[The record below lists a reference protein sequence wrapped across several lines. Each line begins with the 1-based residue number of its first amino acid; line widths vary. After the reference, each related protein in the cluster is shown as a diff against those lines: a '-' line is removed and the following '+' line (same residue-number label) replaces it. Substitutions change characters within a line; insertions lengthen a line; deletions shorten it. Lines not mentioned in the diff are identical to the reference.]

1 MTLMRTTAE
10 LLLHNMISGY
20 IYLYKIRPKAAS
32 HLFFSHIF
40 LSLPLLPI
48 PLFFSFLFLSFPFFL
63 PFLAFISC
71 PFSLPFLSSSSL
83 SSFPLPS
90 FLSSYFSSFLLLP
103 FPFLILTITTLFNR
117 CAQVL
122 RQFECILTYFKMCYH
137 NLKVFQNT
145 EKCCDNSHGVG
156 WAASAARLKIW
167 NFKSL
172 SFVML

>member
-1 MTLMRTTAE
+1 MFYFILDGILEKHTRTGPKYRKNMTLMRTTAE

-20 IYLYKIRPKAAS
+20 IYLYKILPKAAS

-90 FLSSYFSSFLLLP
+90 LLSSYFSSFLLLP

-117 CAQVL
+117 CAQVAMYA
-122 RQFECILTYFKMCYH
+122 FSVLTMQ
-137 NLKVFQNT
+137 L
-145 EKCCDNSHGVG
+145 
-156 WAASAARLKIW
+156 
-167 NFKSL
+167 
-172 SFVML
+172 